1 MFDWSHSIN
10 AIVMPVTIN
19 LTRFAQIKATGHLPS
34 PRGVALAVMRMAQ
47 DESASLGDMARVIKG
62 DPAFVGRLIKA
73 ANGMLL
79 RQRAIVSVQEALM
92 VVGLPA
98 VRSMALGFSL
108 LSNYRKGAC
117 PGFDYMRFWA
127 SSLIMAIAMQVL
139 CGRTRIGATD
149 ELFSVGLLARI
160 GELALATVYPAKYG
174 RLLIEAA
181 RVPDADFMALERQA
195 LAMTHAELGM
205 TMLVDWGIPAVYTGP
220 VRYYERP
227 EEAPFTGAEGRE
239 TGVMQSLILARH
251 VADICLGNL
260 DGQQPLMDKALRLA
274 AHLGCARED
283 FVNDC
288 NEIVRLWAEW
298 NKMLQLG
305 IDQELPLFET
315 LSRRD
320 AEKTIT
326 GLESRLPGVGIETKP
341 PVSPPPDLRAML
353 VEGNPLECTRLVQAL
368 SDIGVQPFE
377 CPGLNSVME
386 QVLDVQPHMLVLG
399 GNDDPARVA
408 LLIKTLRS
416 SRIGR
421 NIYILLL
428 LSSDDESH
436 MTTIEA
442 GVDDFFF
449 KPAGMRMLLARL
461 NAARRIVQLYQDL
474 EHERLELRHFAADL
488 AISNR
493 CLQEA
498 ALSDA
503 LTGLPNRRYA
513 HERIQQEWSAAYRSA
528 RALACMVI
536 DIDDFKQI
544 NDVYGHDVGDMVLRH
559 TADALRQALRTQDVI
574 CRTGGDEFLV
584 ICPET
589 SIEEVLSCGERL
601 RKEIDCL
608 ALNNESDVLHLSVSV
623 GVAVRDE
630 TMSSA
635 GDLIKRADRAVFL
648 AKRRGRNRVVSSA
661 DGETT
666 LGGGTTV

>member
-1 MFDWSHSIN
+1 MS
-10 AIVMPVTIN
+10 ATIN
-19 LTRFAQIKATGHLPS
+19 LTRFAQLKATGHLPS
-34 PRGVALAVMRMAQ
+34 PRGIALEVMRMAQ
-47 DESASLGDMARVIKG
+47 NDAVSLSDIARVIKG

-73 ANGMLL
+73 ANGALL
-79 RQRAIVSVQEALM
+79 RQRAIVSVQDALM

-127 SSLIMAIAMQVL
+127 SSLIMGIAMQVL
-139 CGRTRIGATD
+139 AGRIHISAPD

-181 RVPDADFMALERQA
+181 REPDSDLMELERQA

-205 TMLVDWGIPAVYTGP
+205 TMLVDWGIPAVYSSP
-220 VRYYERP
+220 VRYYECP
-227 EEAPFTGAEGRE
+227 KEAPFTGTEGRE
-239 TGVMQSLILARH
+239 TVVMQSLILARH

-260 DGQQPLMDKALRLA
+260 GGQQTLMGKALRLA
-274 AHLGCARED
+274 AHLGCTRED
-283 FVNDC
+283 FVADC
-288 NEIVRLWAEW
+288 NEIVRVWAEW

-305 IDQELPLFET
+305 IAQELPSFET
-315 LSRRD
+315 LSGYA
-320 AEKTIT
+320 AEKAVS
-326 GLESRLPGVGIETKP
+326 GLESRLPGAGVETNLP
-341 PVSPPPDLRAML
+341 APSPPELRAML
-353 VEGNPLECTRLVQAL
+353 LEDNPLEHTRLVQAL
-368 SDIGVQPFE
+368 NDLGIKSFE
-377 CPGLNSVME
+377 CSSMSSVME
-386 QVLDVQPHMLVLG
+386 HVLDVQPHMLVLG
-399 GNDDPARVA
+399 GNNDPARVER
-408 LLIKTLRS
+408 LVKTLRA

-421 NIYILLL
+421 SIYILLL
-428 LSSDDESH
+428 LSSNDETH
-436 MTTIEA
+436 MSAIEA

-449 KPAGMRMLLARL
+449 KPAGARMLAARL

-474 EHERLELRHFAADL
+474 EHERMELRHFAADL

-493 CLQEA
+493 NLQEA

-513 HERIQQEWSAAYRSA
+513 HDRIQQEWSAAYRSA

-536 DIDDFKQI
+536 DIDDFKRI

-559 TADALRQALRTQDVI
+559 AADALRQALRTQDAI

-589 SIEEVLSCGERL
+589 TIEEVLSCGERL

-608 ALNNESDVLHLSVSV
+608 ALNNENDVLHLSISV

-630 TMSSA
+630 TMFVA
-635 GDLIKRADRAVFL
+635 DDLIKRADRAVFL
-648 AKRRGRNRVVSSA
+648 AKRRGRNLVVSTP
-661 DGETT
+661 DGEQTV
-666 LGGGTTV
+666 GGSKLS